1 MRAEGTA
8 AADVPA
14 DQDQGAIEIEENRFE
29 TAFQA
34 DCRRA
39 NLKRGAST
47 SPAPPRTLIDGS
59 LLGASRQP
67 QSRAGDTRRPALIDA
82 QLAGELTRLF
92 RFRLRL
98 QPLDLPPLLL
108 DLRLLRLQLR
118 LRLLLLHFLVL
129 HRIAHHEAGALISAR
144 TSLRT

>member
-59 LLGASRQP
+59 LLGPSRQP
-67 QSRAGDTRRPALIDA
+67 QSRAGDTHRPALIRCASGRRIDA
-82 QLAGELTRLF
+82 IIPF
-92 RFRLRL
+92 
-98 QPLDLPPLLL
+98 P
-108 DLRLLRLQLR
+108 
-118 LRLLLLHFLVL
+118 
-129 HRIAHHEAGALISAR
+129 IATSAAR
-144 TSLRT
+144 